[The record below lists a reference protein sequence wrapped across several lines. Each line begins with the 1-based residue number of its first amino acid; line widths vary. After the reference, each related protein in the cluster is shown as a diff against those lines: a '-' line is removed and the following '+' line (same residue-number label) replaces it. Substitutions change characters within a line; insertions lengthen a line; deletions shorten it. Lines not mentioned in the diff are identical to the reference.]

1 MNYSSYL
8 RLFEPIQDQLSG
20 VYSTATLVISILL
33 LLWVLNLIIGLITR
47 IFSLGKSIGSFYRSF
62 IHRYVRIII
71 LSFMNLFPDRKIT

>member
-1 MNYSSYL
+1 MNYSYYL
-8 RLFEPIQDQLSG
+8 KLFEPIQDQLSG

-33 LLWVLNLIIGLITR
+33 LLWALNLIIGLITR

-71 LSFMNLFPDRKIT
+71 LSLMNLFPNKKTT